1 VELGPLRSFLVLARE
16 RNVTRAAEVLHLTQP
31 AVSNQLARL
40 ERELGRLF
48 DRTSKGLLLTPAGRL
63 FHGYV
68 EQALGRLDDGEAA
81 LAELA
86 GLERGSL
93 AVGGGATATTY
104 LLPSLLGRFHAE
116 HPAIRL
122 FVREQGSQSVVE
134 AVLSGELDLGVV
146 TLPVETHAGGGA
158 RLEVGRLEIE
168 RWLEDELLLIVPPG
182 HALAKRRRYRWRDLD
197 GQPVVLF
204 EAGTA
209 VRALIDRRLASA
221 GIDVEIVM
229 ELRSIES
236 IKQMV
241 AQGIGAAFVSSFALG
256 PQQRGLRCSEGR
268 LARELA
274 LVYRADRT
282 LSESARAFLELLR
295 QVEPAGV
302 QAGAVSGAG

>member
-1 VELGPLRSFLVLARE
+1 MPVELGPLRSFLVLARE
-16 RNVTRAAEVLHLTQP
+16 RNVTRAAERLMLTQP

-40 ERELGRLF
+40 ERELGKLF
-48 DRTSKGLLLTPAGRL
+48 DRTPQGLALTPAGEL
-63 FHGYV
+63 FRGYV
-68 EQALGRLDDGEAA
+68 EQALGRLDDGAVA

-86 GLERGSL
+86 GLERGAL

-104 LLPSLLGRFHAE
+104 LFPSLLGRFHAA

-134 AVLSGELDLGVV
+134 AVLTGELDLGVV
-146 TLPVETHAGGGA
+146 TLPVETGGG
-158 RLEVGRLEIE
+158 RLEVDRLEVE
-168 RWLEDELLLIVPPG
+168 RWLDDELLLLVPPG
-182 HALAKRRRYRWRDLD
+182 HALARRRGFRWGELR
-197 GQPVVLF
+197 GQPMVLF

-209 VRALIDRRLASA
+209 VRALIDRHLARE

-256 PQQRGLRCSEGR
+256 PSQRGLRCSDQR
-268 LARELA
+268 LTRELG
-274 LVYRADRT
+274 LVYRKDRT

-295 QVEPAGV
+295 DEPRRRRTERA
-302 QAGAVSGAG
+302 AR

>member
-1 VELGPLRSFLVLARE
+1 MELGPLRAFIVLARA
-16 RNVTRAAEVLHLTQP
+16 RNVTRAAEQLGLTQP

-40 ERELGRLF
+40 EREVGKLF
-48 DRTSKGLLLTPAGRL
+48 DRTPYGLELTAAGEV

-68 EQALGRLDDGEAA
+68 EQALGRLDDGAAA

-116 HPAIRL
+116 HPSIRL
-122 FVREQGSQSVVE
+122 FVREQGSQGVVE
-134 AVLSGELDLGVV
+134 SVLTGELDLGVV
-146 TLPVETHAGGGA
+146 TLPVETGDS
-158 RLEVGRLEIE
+158 RLDVDRLHVE

-182 HALAKRRRYRWRDLD
+182 HALARRRRFRFAELRD
-197 GQPVVLF
+197 QPMVLF

-209 VRALIDRRLASA
+209 VRALIDHRFAQA

-256 PQQRGLRCSEGR
+256 PSQRGLRYHERR
-268 LARELA
+268 LTRELG
-274 LVYRADRT
+274 LVYRGDRT
-282 LSESARAFLELLR
+282 LSESARAFLDLLR
-295 QVEPAGV
+295 AEPGKQGTRV
-302 QAGAVSGAG
+302 L